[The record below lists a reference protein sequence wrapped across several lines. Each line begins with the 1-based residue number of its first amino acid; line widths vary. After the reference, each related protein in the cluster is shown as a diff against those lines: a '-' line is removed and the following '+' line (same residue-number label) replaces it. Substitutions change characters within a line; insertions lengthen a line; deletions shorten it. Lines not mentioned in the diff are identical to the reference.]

1 MVSRIFA
8 HQLAAIAFF
17 CLLLGASCDAKKNE
31 SMDDGRYEWI
41 VVPCIYN
48 SIYDPKVVSGD
59 QVDGAI
65 NLLRHKW
72 PYSFVYMAS
81 DTPADPEAFL
91 KNLEER
97 YLKDKSTVQSLE
109 LPKTSAWEAFRSLKL
124 EEIDQ
129 GYRMER
135 FASKALIDPGVLD
148 SFGVHDSCM
157 DVHAR
162 AMIRGGKAV
171 LEDWRNL
178 TKIKASQNG
187 SPERVW
193 SEFDKHW
200 KSSHRMEYA
209 RSEIMTYGWR
219 NCANNH
225 VPRLETI
232 DVRGKSFEAFKKLF
246 VETKSSCGQS

>member
-1 MVSRIFA
+1 MVSRIFRTSA
-8 HQLAAIAFF
+8 PAIALV
-17 CLLLGASCDAKKNE
+17 CLLLGASCDEKKNE
-31 SMDDGRYEWI
+31 LRDDGKYKWI
-41 VVPCIYN
+41 VSPCIYN

-59 QVDGAI
+59 QVAGAI

-109 LPKTSAWEAFRSLKL
+109 LPKASVWEAFRSLKL
-124 EEIDQ
+124 EELDQ
-129 GYRMER
+129 SYRMER
-135 FASKALIDPGVLD
+135 FASKALIDPAALD
-148 SFGVHDSCM
+148 SFGVRDSCL
-157 DVHAR
+157 DVHAK
-162 AMIRGGKAV
+162 AMIHGGKAV
-171 LEDWRNL
+171 LDDWRNL
-178 TKIKASQNG
+178 TKLKASQNG

-193 SEFDKHW
+193 AEFDKQW

-219 NCANNH
+219 NCANDH

-246 VETKSSCGQS
+246 IETTSSCGQS